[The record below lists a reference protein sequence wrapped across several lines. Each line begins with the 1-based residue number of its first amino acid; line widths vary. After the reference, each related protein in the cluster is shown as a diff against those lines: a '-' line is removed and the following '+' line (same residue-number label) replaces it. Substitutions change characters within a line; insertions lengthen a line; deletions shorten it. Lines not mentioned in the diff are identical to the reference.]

1 MEQLYLNSQDEY
13 LSDQNKKLC
22 SSHGV
27 AVKLKYFPQ
36 QAHMISWNREEPE
49 RSLSSMMDL
58 CFEHD
63 VNALSVSYPHSHLDA
78 QYVRASLE
86 RLGFVCND
94 RVDLGVL
101 HETDPKFH
109 TEGEPRHF
117 FKSGILS
124 DSKYYQQQKQ
134 KPIGSLI
141 FPEQERQKRQERE
154 AEEQAY
160 VENLLDGYKPPANSL
175 LGAKEPRLVF
185 RNVGFTFD
193 SRLAPQ
199 VHEQKPRIH
208 FFLTGVPTEVDAS
221 SMYVLD
227 LNLDGSDTTGTL
239 DFELPLDREVVR
251 RYGLDRVFL
260 NMHCYTEVPN
270 ERGDYCLNQ
279 AGYARAPLVLLLEQ
293 AKKNPGDM
301 RTKKAAFELIVPAK
315 PDLVKGV
322 IEFDVSP
329 TLSLV
334 QFESP
339 KTGERSDKR
348 LLKRRVFLYPEE
360 EETDAKRDRNALIAV
375 RQQQQQGGLPR
386 YERNLKDYHRL
397 VSQYVEQVY
406 KRYMR
411 IQPTWKA
418 IENIHAFQFVSP
430 IGILPAAVF
439 HRFPGAPKSSVAFWV
454 NLVNVALGRIRD
466 DWSWAK
472 EVREGRVPR
481 SAEEFGARDWS
492 TDLDAEDPLEARL
505 SSCVLSIVMTL
516 YVNSCQ
522 YITDK
527 IDTRNR
533 KEPAYK
539 REEERL
545 REFERRSN
553 RNGMWRSWK
562 QLRYLSGSPNW
573 IGQRQIV
580 DEAEIP
586 NSGVE
591 AIESFDEIR
600 MRDVGDC
607 EDFGK
612 ESLLEW
618 TSLRRVYREHK
629 RHNMSLHGAVRRLYE
644 TSRHYYAIAILAGVA
659 GQHINQDYSQVKS
672 LGGHEYAML
681 FPKWYFYECLMRGAH
696 DSDSSENEQL
706 NEPFLARRK
715 DSKLGKQYPVRV
727 CEGTGMLWPEGTGD
741 EFHVLLTSEVD
752 RLRSQPNATD
762 RDKRRLEQQL
772 KYFSEQQ
779 AIAEHL
785 LSSSQMLRD
794 LRRIERYSHETGSDF
809 YATISTGFT
818 NEFFAKRKAKDNSNN
833 NLVSGVGEFMF
844 VYNNPP
850 PEHQGKWSLLKQK
863 VMVGASVENAT
874 EGKTTY
880 GVRFTDVIHMSDKVA
895 ILAQYPFSETL
906 SEYFDDVQLDQHPI
920 RELPAP
926 TQVVRHH
933 SNTLDDRVQQA
944 TRLLKEE
951 ADKLYRLQ
959 VSSSNKRLPALLRP
973 ISITRFIN
981 YVHCEEYHIREILSA
996 IEQLSVRLEG
1006 RPVSLSVID
1015 EPITTNQKQAH
1026 RIGTYR
1032 LVFRIE

>member
-1 MEQLYLNSQDEY
+1 
-13 LSDQNKKLC
+13 
-22 SSHGV
+22 
-27 AVKLKYFPQ
+27 
-36 QAHMISWNREEPE
+36 MISWNREEPE

-418 IENIHAFQFVSP
+418 IENIHAFQFVAPS
-430 IGILPAAVF
+430 GTLPASVF

-580 DEAEIP
+580 DEAA
-586 NSGVE
+586 G
-591 AIESFDEIR
+591 R
-600 MRDVGDC
+600 GRRRGLWQ
-607 EDFGK
+607 G
-612 ESLLEW
+612 ESLGVDLAPQSVQRAQTPQHVSARGGAASLRDQQTLLCDRHTRRRRRPAHQPGLQPGKVSGRSRVRHALSQVVLLRVLDAGRTRFGQQRERTAQRTVSGSPQGLEARQTVPC
-618 TSLRRVYREHK
+618 TSLR
-629 RHNMSLHGAVRRLYE
+629 
-644 TSRHYYAIAILAGVA
+644 
-659 GQHINQDYSQVKS
+659 
-672 LGGHEYAML
+672 GH
-681 FPKWYFYECLMRGAH
+681 WH
-696 DSDSSENEQL
+696 VV
-706 NEPFLARRK
+706 ARRHWR
-715 DSKLGKQYPVRV
+715 RV
-727 CEGTGMLWPEGTGD
+727 SRT
-741 EFHVLLTSEVD
+741 
-752 RLRSQPNATD
+752 
-762 RDKRRLEQQL
+762 
-772 KYFSEQQ
+772 
-779 AIAEHL
+779 
-785 LSSSQMLRD
+785 
-794 LRRIERYSHETGSDF
+794 
-809 YATISTGFT
+809 
-818 NEFFAKRKAKDNSNN
+818 
-833 NLVSGVGEFMF
+833 
-844 VYNNPP
+844 
-850 PEHQGKWSLLKQK
+850 
-863 VMVGASVENAT
+863 
-874 EGKTTY
+874 
-880 GVRFTDVIHMSDKVA
+880 
-895 ILAQYPFSETL
+895 
-906 SEYFDDVQLDQHPI
+906 LDQ
-920 RELPAP
+920 R
-926 TQVVRHH
+926 
-933 SNTLDDRVQQA
+933 
-944 TRLLKEE
+944 
-951 ADKLYRLQ
+951 
-959 VSSSNKRLPALLRP
+959 
-973 ISITRFIN
+973 
-981 YVHCEEYHIREILSA
+981 
-996 IEQLSVRLEG
+996 G
-1006 RPVSLSVID
+1006 
-1015 EPITTNQKQAH
+1015 
-1026 RIGTYR
+1026 
-1032 LVFRIE
+1032 